1 MADPKDLPQLEA
13 LSAPL
18 GALISSVGRSVAE
31 AQRELDEA
39 TLETLRSIYQ
49 SDEGF
54 AAELQRIG
62 YRPTWYHIPEA
73 EAEIAV
79 ALAITAEER
88 VQGRTR
94 LKMYG
99 APMDASY
106 TNRFG
111 YSLTA
116 QSRVKFRVVP
126 VPPSPQAEALV
137 VVPAVVGKRVGE
149 ARALLSTLGVPHRFP
164 EGATEGDVIA
174 GASAEPGSVL
184 PAGQELQL
192 TLVQRLQSAPTRP
205 TKRPLP
211 VDSALEPIK
220 PPAVPLEKGN
230 E

>member
-1 MADPKDLPQLEA
+1 MADPKDLPQLES

-18 GALISSVGRSVAE
+18 GALISSVGRGVAQ

-39 TLETLRSIYQ
+39 TLEHLRAIYE
-49 SDEGF
+49 SDEGL

-73 EAEIAV
+73 EAEIAM
-79 ALAITAEER
+79 ALSITAEEQ

-94 LKMYG
+94 VKMYG

-116 QSRVKFRVVP
+116 QSRLKFRVVP

-137 VVPAVVGKRVGE
+137 VVPAVVGKTVAD
-149 ARALLSTLGVPHRFP
+149 ARALLLALGVPHRFP
-164 EGATEGDVIA
+164 EDAADKELVLS
-174 GASAEPGSVL
+174 ASAEAGTVL
-184 PAGQELQL
+184 PAGGELVL
-192 TLVQRLQSAPTRP
+192 TLKRKVETGPIVRSPPVLTGSVVAPT
-205 TKRPLP
+205 LP
-211 VDSALEPIK
+211 EEK
-220 PPAVPLEKGN
+220 P
-230 E
+230 